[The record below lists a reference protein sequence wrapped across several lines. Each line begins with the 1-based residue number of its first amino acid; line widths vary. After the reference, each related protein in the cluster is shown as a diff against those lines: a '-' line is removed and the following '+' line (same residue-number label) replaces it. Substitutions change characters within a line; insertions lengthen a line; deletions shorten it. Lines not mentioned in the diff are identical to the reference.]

1 MIKINFKKVLSRKE
15 ILPIINEIV
24 KAIESSLVIE
34 DVEGNILIGVAS
46 EKKLGK
52 YPVELSGETIGWV
65 SGSEKAAAVAAL
77 ISYVVNKE
85 LEKKTLAN
93 ELIERYREITFLY
106 EISQKIS
113 ATLDLK
119 EVAKLVIHEARE
131 LIQAT
136 SGSLML
142 LNTSTGRLEVIAEFN
157 KQSQSKSTLNLGD
170 GIVGNVVMTGRGEIV
185 NDVLSDARFVQSQE
199 QVSSLICVPL
209 KTKDKVIG
217 AIEIS
222 SNTPVAYT
230 AADLKLLT
238 MLASQAG
245 AAIENALLHEHQLR
259 ESHREA
265 LLFRLAGQIRHS
277 LDLDTIL
284 ETAVSEI
291 RSLLQIDRCQFIWY
305 RPEEEKFIHPNFGD
319 TSRMLNTSDGWEI
332 FKEAKNPDLP
342 SLVGYYSAADIGCFT
357 QQLLNMEM
365 VWADDVRTIADPVM
379 RKFFV
384 DREFVS
390 LFTMPI
396 QTRSGAIGAI
406 CCVRSAEVRSWS
418 ECEVELLQAVAT
430 QLAIALDQAELYHQ
444 AATAACDAQTQAQQ
458 LQQTLHEL
466 QQTQAQLIQ
475 SEKMSS
481 LGQLVAGVAHEI
493 NNPVN
498 FIYANLSYASQYS
511 QNLLQLVQ
519 LYSKYYPEPV
529 PEIQAEMEAIEL
541 DFLVEDLPKI
551 LSSMHVGVER
561 IRQIVLSLRNFSRLD
576 QAEMKPVNI
585 HEGIDSTLMI
595 LHHQL
600 KATAENS
607 AIQVIKE
614 YGDLPLVECYPGQL
628 NQVFMNILSNAIDAL
643 EVQRSLRGA
652 PSQSATPCIS
662 IRTEALENNRI
673 AIRIRDNGPGMTEEV
688 IKRLFDPFFTTKPV
702 GKGTGLGLSISYQIV
717 LEKHS
722 GILKCF
728 SQPGQG
734 AEFLIEIPMQA
745 IASTR
750 PDRKNQRIVDFPP
763 NSPAYFQ
770 QAQCG

>member
-1 MIKINFKKVLSRKE
+1 
-15 ILPIINEIV
+15 
-24 KAIESSLVIE
+24 
-34 DVEGNILIGVAS
+34 
-46 EKKLGK
+46 K

-77 ISYVVNKE
+77 ISYVANKE
-85 LEKKTLAN
+85 LEKKNLAN

-119 EVAKLVIHEARE
+119 EVAKLVIDEARE

-142 LNTSTGRLEVIAEFN
+142 LNTSTDRLEAIAAFN
-157 KQSQSKSTLNLGD
+157 QECQSKSTLNLGD

-185 NDVLSDARFVQSQE
+185 NDVLSDPRFVPTQE

-245 AAIENALLHEHQLR
+245 AAIENALLHEHQLQ
-259 ESHREA
+259 ESRREA
-265 LLFRLAGQIRHS
+265 LLFRLACQIRQS
-277 LDLDTIL
+277 LNLDKIL
-284 ETAVSEI
+284 ETAVNEI

-305 RPEEEKFIHPNFGD
+305 RPEKEKLIHPNFAD
-319 TSRMLNTSDGWEI
+319 TSRMLDASDNWEI
-332 FKEAKNPDLP
+332 FKEAKNPELP

-379 RKFFV
+379 REFFV
-384 DREFVS
+384 EREFVS
-390 LFTMPI
+390 LFALPI

-406 CCVRSAEVRSWS
+406 CCGTNTEVRSWS

-444 AATAACDAQTQAQQ
+444 AATAASDAQTQAQQ

-498 FIYANLSYASQYS
+498 FIYGNLSYASQYS
-511 QNLLQLVQ
+511 QNLLTLVQ
-519 LYSKYYPEPV
+519 LYGKHYPEPV

-576 QAEMKPVNI
+576 QAETKPVNI

-600 KATAENS
+600 KATAENC

-614 YGDLPLVECYPGQL
+614 YGELPLVECYPGQI

-643 EVQRSLRGA
+643 EVQRSLRNTGEN
-652 PSQSATPCIS
+652 SATPCIW

-688 IKRLFDPFFTTKPV
+688 IKRLFDPFFTTKAV

-734 AEFLIEIPMQA
+734 AEFLIEIPIQA
-745 IASTR
+745 IASSR